1 MKQKPLISVIVV
13 FFNMAREAPRTLFS
27 LTPGYQKGSNPEDY
41 EVIAV
46 DCGSGIPLIQDQISL
61 YESNFRLVRTE
72 PAPSP
77 ARAINSAAKEARGQY
92 LTICID
98 GARIWSPGIMAETCA
113 ILKEKPDAVIAT
125 PAFHIGHEMQNI
137 SVSKGYSQEVE
148 DRLLQESGWETD
160 GYRLF
165 QISSLDGSSQ
175 NGWFL
180 PLQESNCI
188 TVSAKLFD
196 KIGGYNERFSSPG
209 GGLVN
214 LDFFKNVCSENKL
227 IHILASEGTFH
238 QFHGG
243 VSTNTPL
250 EQHPWKIF
258 CEEYE
263 QLFNQSYAVPDYDP
277 VFWGLP
283 RAESGWMLQYSF
295 DKVHNLLRERGN
307 NIKALERIIS
317 EVQEVVNVLQN
328 ENAHRDNL
336 VSEANVTIRTLAAE
350 FEKKQNEA
358 NVTISAL
365 TAEFEKKQNE
375 AIVTISAAMAES
387 EKKQQTIEALNR
399 QLADARHELY
409 VMIQS
414 KSWRLTR
421 PLRMMATL
429 IQTVSVWTKFRNNQG
444 Q

>member
-1 MKQKPLISVIVV
+1 
-13 FFNMAREAPRTLFS
+13 
-27 LTPGYQKGSNPEDY
+27 
-41 EVIAV
+41 
-46 DCGSGIPLIQDQISL
+46 
-61 YESNFRLVRTE
+61 
-72 PAPSP
+72 
-77 ARAINSAAKEARGQY
+77 
-92 LTICID
+92 
-98 GARIWSPGIMAETCA
+98 MAETCA

-137 SVSKGYSQEVE
+137 SVSKGYNQEVE

-214 LDFFKNVCSENKL
+214 LDFFKNVCHENKL
-227 IHILASEGTFH
+227 IHILAGEGTFH

-243 VSTNTPL
+243 VSTNIPL

-263 QLFNQSYAVPDYDP
+263 QLFNQSYAVPDYNP

-283 RAESGWMLQYSF
+283 RAEAGWMLQYSF
-295 DKVHNLLRERGN
+295 DKVHSVLRERGD
-307 NIKALERIIS
+307 NIKALQRIVS
-317 EVQEVVNVLQN
+317 EIQEVVKVLQN
-328 ENAHRDNL
+328 EITHRDNL
-336 VSEANVTIRTLAAE
+336 LSEART
-350 FEKKQNEA
+350 
-358 NVTISAL
+358 
-365 TAEFEKKQNE
+365 
-375 AIVTISAAMAES
+375 AINAS
-387 EKKQQTIEALNR
+387 EKEPQTTESLSR
-399 QLADARHELY
+399 QLAEARHKLY
-409 VMIQS
+409 LMTKS
-414 KSWRLTR
+414 KSWRLTH
-421 PLRMMATL
+421 PLRLMATL
-429 IQTVSVWTKFRNNQG
+429 IQQGSVWIKFRNNQG

>member
-1 MKQKPLISVIVV
+1 MEQKPLISVIIV

-46 DCGSGIPLIQDQISL
+46 DCGSRIPLIQDQISR
-61 YESNFRLVRTE
+61 YGSNFRLVRTE

-98 GARIWSPGIMAETCA
+98 GARIWSPGIIAETCA
-113 ILKEKPDAVIAT
+113 LLKEKPDAVIAT

-148 DRLLQESGWETD
+148 DRLLQESEWERD

-214 LDFFKNVCSENKL
+214 LDFFNSVCSENRL

-243 VSTNTPL
+243 VSTNIPL

-295 DKVHNLLRERGN
+295 EKVRSVLRAQGD
-307 NIKALERIIS
+307 NIKTLEGIVS
-317 EVQEVVNVLQN
+317 DFQDVVKILQN
-328 ENAHRDNL
+328 EIAHRDNL
-336 VSEANVTIRTLAAE
+336 VSEAHVTISTLTAE
-350 FEKKQNEA
+350 FNKKQNEA
-358 NVTISAL
+358 N
-365 TAEFEKKQNE
+365 
-375 AIVTISAAMAES
+375 VTISAAMAES
-387 EKKQQTIEALNR
+387 EKKQQTIEALSR
-399 QLADARHELY
+399 QLAEARHELY
-409 VMIQS
+409 VVIQS
-414 KSWRLTR
+414 KSWRFTR

-429 IQTVSVWTKFRNNQG
+429 IQSSSVWTKFRGNRKS
-444 Q
+444 

>member
-13 FFNMAREAPRTLFS
+13 FFNMAREATRTLFS

-46 DCGSGIPLIQDQISL
+46 DCGSRIPLIQDQISR
-61 YESNFRLVRTE
+61 YGSNFRLVRTE

-113 ILKEKPDAVIAT
+113 LLKEKPDAVIAT
-125 PAFHIGHEMQNI
+125 PAFHIGNEMQNI
-137 SVSKGYSQEVE
+137 SVSKGYNQEAE
-148 DRLLQESGWETD
+148 DRLLQEIGWETN

-180 PLQESNCI
+180 PLHESNCI
-188 TVSAKLFD
+188 TVTAKLFD

-214 LDFFKNVCSENKL
+214 LEFFKNVCYENKL
-227 IHILASEGTFH
+227 IHILVGEGTFH

-243 VSTNTPL
+243 VSTNIPP
-250 EQHPWKIF
+250 EQHPWKLF
-258 CEEYE
+258 SAEYE
-263 QLFNQSYAVPDYDP
+263 QLFNRSYAIPDYDP

-295 DKVHNLLRERGN
+295 DKVHNLLRERGD
-307 NIKALERIIS
+307 NIKALERIVS

-328 ENAHRDNL
+328 EIKHRDNL
-336 VSEANVTIRTLAAE
+336 LSEARATISAWENE
-350 FEKKQNEA
+350 FNNKQNEA
-358 NVTISAL
+358 N
-365 TAEFEKKQNE
+365 
-375 AIVTISAAMAES
+375 VTISAAMAES
-387 EKKQQTIEALNR
+387 EKKQQTIGSQNG
-399 QLADARHELY
+399 QLAETIHELY
-409 VMIQS
+409 VVIKS
-414 KSWRLTR
+414 KSWRLAR

-429 IQTVSVWTKFRNNQG
+429 IQTSSVWAKFRGNQKS
-444 Q
+444 

>member
-1 MKQKPLISVIVV
+1 MKPKPLLSVIIV
-13 FFNMAREAPRTLFS
+13 FFNMAREAHRTLFS

-46 DCGSGIPLIQDQISL
+46 DCGSRIPLIQDQISR
-61 YESNFRLVRTE
+61 YGSNFRLVRTE

-188 TVSAKLFD
+188 TVPAKLFD

-214 LDFFKNVCSENKL
+214 LDFFNSVCSENRL

-243 VSTNTPL
+243 VSTNIPL

-263 QLFNQSYAVPDYDP
+263 QLFNRSYAVPDYDP

-295 DKVHNLLRERGN
+295 EKVRSVLRAQGD
-307 NIKALERIIS
+307 NIKTLEGIVS
-317 EVQEVVNVLQN
+317 DFQDVVKILQN
-328 ENAHRDNL
+328 EIAHRDNL
-336 VSEANVTIRTLAAE
+336 VSEAHVTISTLTAE
-350 FEKKQNEA
+350 FNKKQNEA
-358 NVTISAL
+358 NVTISA
-365 TAEFEKKQNE
+365 
-375 AIVTISAAMAES
+375 AMAEP
-387 EKKQQTIEALNR
+387 EKKQQTIEALSR
-399 QLADARHELY
+399 QLAEARHELY
-409 VMIQS
+409 VVTKS
-414 KSWRLTR
+414 KSWRFTR

-429 IQTVSVWTKFRNNQG
+429 IQTSSVWAKFRSNQG

>member
-1 MKQKPLISVIVV
+1 MEQKPLISVIIV

-27 LTPGYQKGSNPEDY
+27 LTPGHQKGSNPEDY

-46 DCGSGIPLIQDQISL
+46 DCGSRIPLIQDQISR
-61 YESNFRLVRTE
+61 YGSNFRLVRTE

-137 SVSKGYSQEVE
+137 SVSKGYNQEVE
-148 DRLLQESGWETD
+148 DRLLQESGWEMD

-214 LDFFKNVCSENKL
+214 LDFFNSVCSENRL

-243 VSTNTPL
+243 VSTNIPL

-263 QLFNQSYAVPDYDP
+263 QLFNRSYAVPDYDP

-295 DKVHNLLRERGN
+295 EKVRSVLRAQGD
-307 NIKALERIIS
+307 NIKTLEGIVS
-317 EVQEVVNVLQN
+317 DFQDVVKILQN
-328 ENAHRDNL
+328 EIAHRDNL
-336 VSEANVTIRTLAAE
+336 VSEAHETISTLTAE
-350 FEKKQNEA
+350 FNKKQDEA
-358 NVTISAL
+358 NVTI
-365 TAEFEKKQNE
+365 N
-375 AIVTISAAMAES
+375 AAMAES
-387 EKKQQTIEALNR
+387 EKKQQTIEALSR
-399 QLADARHELY
+399 QLAEARHELY
-409 VMIQS
+409 EVTKS
-414 KSWRLTR
+414 KSWRFTR

-429 IQTVSVWTKFRNNQG
+429 IQTSSVWEKFRSNQG